1 MTQSLPA
8 TQSNNS
14 LPTKPSRLS
23 PDTEQLLAAGEGQGN
38 VGTDANG
45 HFAGAAWAPPKS
57 ITAGQEHTLRSDLA
71 ALEATLKNGC
81 DVDWVYDHLGQLAA
95 VTATRSDVTEQEYG
109 YKLKVMAHKLSE
121 YPASVVQAACERY
134 PLECKWFPELADII
148 AYADAEMAP
157 LKRDKARIQQCLT
170 RRQKEAPR
178 KAWRPPTQ
186 ADKDYARELVAG
198 LKAKITE
205 LDEAERKANRE
216 APSGIKPARRGLLEG
231 PGQRAA
237 RMLAQDTDEEANG

>member
-1 MTQSLPA
+1 M
-8 TQSNNS
+8 
-14 LPTKPSRLS
+14 LS
-23 PDTEQLLAAGEGQGN
+23 
-38 VGTDANG
+38 
-45 HFAGAAWAPPKS
+45 
-57 ITAGQEHTLRSDLA
+57 
-71 ALEATLKNGC
+71 NGC
-81 DVDWVYDHLGQLAA
+81 DADWVYQHLGQLAA
-95 VTATRSDVTEQEYG
+95 VTVTRSNVTEQEYG

-148 AYADAEMAP
+148 AYADAELAP
-157 LKRDKARIQQCLT
+157 IKRDRARIQQCLT

-186 ADKDYARELVAG
+186 ADKDHAREMVAG
-198 LKAKITE
+198 FMAQIAE

-216 APSGIKPARRGLLEG
+216 KPSNTKPARRNLPEG

-237 RMLAQDTDEEANG
+237 RMLKEGADDTQQGDLT